1 MLKKIKEKNLFIILL
16 FLSLSLLKQEVEV
29 YILHPSFLP
38 LPDLPPPTP
47 VESLLIVQ
55 HALPYVSQG
64 LCSRAVWSWTLKGVK
79 WVWKFAWRRDCE
91 SHVLSNESSSEAQTI
106 KQMQEILAEHS
117 GCGRRRSAY

>member
-64 LCSRAVWSWTLKGVK
+64 LCSRAV
-79 WVWKFAWRRDCE
+79 
-91 SHVLSNESSSEAQTI
+91 
-106 KQMQEILAEHS
+106 
-117 GCGRRRSAY
+117 